1 MALESTTSLAWQSKV
16 IDKTH
21 MRDHLLCDSSNKW
34 ADPHIVNLQGFKG
47 TVSCFKGQIQ
57 TPLDDVGSNIKIL
70 PTTLVLE
77 IN

>member
-1 MALESTTSLAWQSKV
+1 MALGSATGLAWHSKV
-16 IDKTH
+16 IDKSH
-21 MRDHLLCDSSNKW
+21 MRDSSNKW
-34 ADPHIVNLQGFKG
+34 ADLHIVNLQGFKG

-77 IN
+77 N

>member
-1 MALESTTSLAWQSKV
+1 MALGSATGLAWHSKV

-21 MRDHLLCDSSNKW
+21 MHDHLLCDSSNKW
-34 ADPHIVNLQGFKG
+34 ADPHIVNLQSIKG

-57 TPLDDVGSNIKIL
+57 TPLDDVGLNIKVL

-77 IN
+77 N